1 MFNHFCVVWLQLF
14 QNKLMVERREIVPY
28 QSTVASSF
36 NNFFEDAI
44 PSLGI
49 KTKEYCHESYGLKS
63 LVEIAFKKF
72 EQKILLTRILLTMK
86 VLFFTNKTYKRISKI
101 FELIKQK

>member
-14 QNKLMVERREIVPY
+14 QNKLMVERRVIVSY
-28 QSTVASSF
+28 QSTVANSF

-49 KTKEYCHESYGLKS
+49 KTKEYCHESYGLKKS
-63 LVEIAFKKF
+63 LEIAFKKF

-86 VLFFTNKTYKRISKI
+86 VLFFTNKTLENLKRT
-101 FELIKQK
+101 FQ